1 MVGEAGKG
9 LACGVGCE
17 LGGGERRAPV
27 GAFRG
32 LVAKPPWLW
41 VLARCLVVVSGMC
54 VVASVGARGKR
65 TSVRAVAGCTS
76 KR

>member
-1 MVGEAGKG
+1 MVGEAGNG

-41 VLARCLVVVSGMC
+41 VVGGVRGCGRWIGMLF
-54 VVASVGARGKR
+54 
-65 TSVRAVAGCTS
+65 
-76 KR
+76 